1 MTQSMI
7 EIKSPYFLK
16 EEDLASPADFS
27 AIFGNQNP
35 LALEIGCGIGD
46 FMAQLAASSPER
58 NFLAIDI
65 YNKGCNKT
73 CNRLELQGLSNVRVM
88 RIEARYL
95 LSRFLTPGCLSA
107 IYINCPDPW
116 PKKRH
121 LKRRLVN
128 ELFLQTL
135 LHYLR
140 PEGELFFSSDVAD
153 YADAVAAHL
162 EHVDG
167 FVNQLNT
174 PVSHDLPGYPLSKY
188 MRRFLAQGQ
197 PIHFLHHRRSRQ
209 HVCEGAPPQSTQRGF
224 RMDWS
229 ANHG

>member
-16 EEDLASPADFS
+16 EEDLTSPADFS
-27 AIFGNQNP
+27 AIFGNHNP

-73 CNRLELQGLSNVRVM
+73 CNRLELEGLTNVRVM

-95 LSRFLTPGCLSA
+95 LSRFLIPGCLTA
-107 IYINCPDPW
+107 VYINCPDPW

-128 ELFLQTL
+128 RLFLQSL
-135 LHYLR
+135 LHYLQ

-153 YADAVAAHL
+153 YTHAVAAHL
-162 EHVDG
+162 KQVDG
-167 FVNQLNT
+167 FDNMLT
-174 PVSHDLPGYPLSKY
+174 APVVHEIPGYPLSKY
-188 MRRFLAQGQ
+188 MRRFLALGQ
-197 PIHFLHHRRSRQ
+197 QIHFLHHRRNPL
-209 HVCEGAPPQSTQRGF
+209 HVCVATPPPSAQRGF
-224 RMDWS
+224 RIDWS
-229 ANHG
+229 GNHG